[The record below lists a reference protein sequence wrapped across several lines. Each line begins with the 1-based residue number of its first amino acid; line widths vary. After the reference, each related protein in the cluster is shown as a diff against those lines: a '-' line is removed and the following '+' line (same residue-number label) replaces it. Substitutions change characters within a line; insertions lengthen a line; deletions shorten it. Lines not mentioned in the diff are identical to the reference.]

1 MAWNR
6 PTSNTVDATSSS
18 RPAGRGRKPGL
29 KHGILAGAII
39 VVLGA
44 LCCFIFSGNET
55 RQDAASTKG
64 RGLIKEVAPAAAP
77 KPRELTAEE
86 KEQLEHPGMVK
97 APNGVWHPKG
107 IPFDPKWTRPH
118 GVVTNSWGLRSRSA
132 ANNATEQ
139 ILINVFSRERGD
151 VPPMLP
157 ARIPEREWKTMAE
170 TLIARSEVDETD
182 TTLTALQKGL
192 LNDVKAELRECLK
205 KGGNVEDF
213 IADYEDEL
221 KRCYIKRMDMRTFLS
236 DMVKNGDDPALIRDM
251 TAKLNEKLEAE
262 HIKPLDVP
270 AAALEPET
278 ENNEGG
284 EGK

>member
-1 MAWNR
+1 MSWNR
-6 PTSNTVDATSSS
+6 PSDAPQPPPKKSAPPSLKRGLLAGLLVIALGALGLYLFSNGEATSSS
-18 RPAGRGRKPGL
+18 LQK
-29 KHGILAGAII
+29 K
-39 VVLGA
+39 
-44 LCCFIFSGNET
+44 
-55 RQDAASTKG
+55 D
-64 RGLIKEVAPAAAP
+64 RGLIREATPAAAP

-86 KEQLEHPGMVK
+86 KEQLAHPGMVK

-170 TLIARSEVDETD
+170 TLIAKSEVDETD

-221 KRCYIKRMDMRTFLS
+221 KRCYLKRMDMRTFLA

-270 AAALEPET
+270 AAALEPES

-284 EGK
+284 KEND